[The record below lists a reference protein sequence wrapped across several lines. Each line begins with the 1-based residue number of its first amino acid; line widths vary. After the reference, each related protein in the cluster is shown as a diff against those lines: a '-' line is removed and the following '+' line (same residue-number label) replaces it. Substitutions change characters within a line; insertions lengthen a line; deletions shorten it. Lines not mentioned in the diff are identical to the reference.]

1 LSSSSLTPEQRSL
14 RARLAAHSLHAQ
26 VVDPAAH
33 TLPARTAFDGRFER
47 QVDPDGLLTPAE
59 RARRAEHA
67 RRAYFLG
74 LAIKSAEVRRRRKQA
89 RGVSP
94 PGDGGGRTRRRPA
107 RQMIS
112 RRHSAGSV
120 PQCHTQVRQE
130 PDDALFGASRS
141 PYGGAAGQESIGLR
155 STHCRGEARSYWV
168 AAP

>member
-1 LSSSSLTPEQRSL
+1 MSSSSLTPEQRSL

-89 RGVSP
+89 
-94 PGDGGGRTRRRPA
+94 
-107 RQMIS
+107 
-112 RRHSAGSV
+112 
-120 PQCHTQVRQE
+120 
-130 PDDALFGASRS
+130 
-141 PYGGAAGQESIGLR
+141 AA
-155 STHCRGEARSYWV
+155 
-168 AAP
+168 